1 MQDLIKMPNNMF
13 QSLGQYH
20 ILQSMTVGLFYI
32 LFSVQY
38 KIREN
43 GIGMFHYHFDGQQG
57 ALRVLKM
64 GNSTG

>member
-1 MQDLIKMPNNMF
+1 M
-13 QSLGQYH
+13 
-20 ILQSMTVGLFYI
+20 

-38 KIREN
+38 TIREN